1 MKKAETYQVGVGP
14 SNPTWTDKWTEGTF
28 YVGVMEAY
36 NTTHDS
42 QYLTDATTWA
52 TKNQSAIT
60 VSATAPDYNSWC
72 PGQVYADLYL
82 LDPMANASDITSC
95 EASFAAVD
103 TTPLPSFA
111 NTWWWADALFMAPG
125 LVARLGSAAGTGDAK
140 YFTFLDTEWMA
151 TQSALY
157 DPAHALFWR
166 DSTFVNSD
174 TYWSRG
180 NGWVMAGAVRVLEYL
195 PETDSLYSALTALL
209 TNMAGAV
216 APLQGTDGLW
226 RANLLD
232 ATEFP
237 NPETSGT
244 GLMTFAIAWG
254 INNGILDD
262 ATYLPVVTKAWNGL
276 VANVNSAGMLEYVQ
290 PTGSAPA
297 AATATDTNDYGVGA
311 FLLAGSQVAKL
322 Q

>member
-28 YVGVMEAY
+28 YIGVMAAY
-36 NTTHDS
+36 QTTHDS

-52 TKNQSAIT
+52 TKNQYAIT

-72 PGQVYADLYL
+72 PGQVYADLFL
-82 LDPMANASDITSC
+82 LNPTANASDVTSC
-95 EASFAAVD
+95 QASFAAVD

-125 LVARLGSAAGTGDAK
+125 LVARLGSAAGTGDTK

-151 TQSALY
+151 TQNTLY
-157 DPAHALFWR
+157 DPTHKLFWR

-180 NGWVMAGAVRVLEYL
+180 NGWVMAGVVRVLEYL
-195 PETDSLYSALTALL
+195 PKTDPLYGTLTTLL

-226 RANLLD
+226 RSNLLD
-232 ATEFP
+232 PSEFP

-244 GLMTFAIAWG
+244 GLMSFAIAWG
-254 INNGILDD
+254 INNGILDS
-262 ATYLPVVTKAWNGL
+262 ATYLPVVTNAWNGL

-322 Q
+322 P